1 MELHESLILK
11 FFCFVCLFW
20 FPKESNRKTV
30 RLEKAQPSDNAVVW
44 KKKSIISIL
53 ILIAIYTYCKG
64 KKIKIYNHSWQD
76 FQFITS
82 LSRPYIVLYLW
93 WNRST
98 VKTLLLYLELTEIK
112 KNLKNML
119 LRTLFRRSTSLL
131 SLSAFVSGQAT
142 MSTQVPSSLWKLGR
156 LNHVAIATPDLLKS
170 VSLYRDIM
178 GAAVRYFT

>member
-1 MELHESLILK
+1 M
-11 FFCFVCLFW
+11 
-20 FPKESNRKTV
+20 

-64 KKIKIYNHSWQD
+64 KKIKIYNHSLQY

-131 SLSAFVSGQAT
+131 SLSGQAT

-178 GAAVRYFT
+178 GAAVRYIKYLLKYLKSFNLIT

>member
-1 MELHESLILK
+1 M
-11 FFCFVCLFW
+11 
-20 FPKESNRKTV
+20 
-30 RLEKAQPSDNAVVW
+30 
-44 KKKSIISIL
+44 
-53 ILIAIYTYCKG
+53 
-64 KKIKIYNHSWQD
+64 
-76 FQFITS
+76 
-82 LSRPYIVLYLW
+82 
-93 WNRST
+93 
-98 VKTLLLYLELTEIK
+98 KTLLLYLALTEIK

-178 GAAVRYFT
+178 GASVRYIST

>member
-1 MELHESLILK
+1 M
-11 FFCFVCLFW
+11 LF
-20 FPKESNRKTV
+20 
-30 RLEKAQPSDNAVVW
+30 
-44 KKKSIISIL
+44 IH
-53 ILIAIYTYCKG
+53 TYYKG
-64 KKIKIYNHSWQD
+64 KKNQIYIQNL
-76 FQFITS
+76 QFITS

-98 VKTLLLYLELTEIK
+98 VKTLLLYVELTEIK

-131 SLSAFVSGQAT
+131 SLSAFASGQAT

-178 GAAVRYFT
+178 GAAVRYIKYLLKYLKLSHSTSLSGLSFLLKII